1 MRIVHVS
8 YDYIPFED
16 PHKWM
21 QAIPFFTGIAMQMA
35 RRQETFSVHCINYE
49 GVIESEKASF
59 YFVKGNK
66 RQKFFPLKV
75 NRQVQKLNPDVVIVH
90 GFHFLWS
97 ILWLRMFVGS
107 PVKIFIQHHA
117 EKPFQFPKKYLQ
129 LWVDKVVTGYF
140 FAAADLAAT
149 WIKAGLIK
157 KSSKIYEVTEASS
170 AFRPMDRGQAQAR
183 THVQGLRT
191 YLWVGR
197 FDGNKDPLTLI
208 KAFLFFA
215 KNHNDVR
222 LYVIYQQDD
231 LLEEVRALLKDYSEQ
246 IILVGK
252 IPHAELVY
260 WFNSVDFIISTSHYE
275 SGGIAVCEGM
285 SCGCIPILSDIPSF
299 KKMID
304 GGRCGFFFTPGDANS
319 LLDVLEKSYKI
330 PIENER
336 RKVLEQFEKQLSFQ
350 AIAEKMITV
359 AANANN

>member
-21 QAIPFFTGIAMQMA
+21 QAIPFFTGIVTYMA

-49 GVIESEKASF
+49 GVIEYEKASF
-59 YFVKGNK
+59 YFVKGSK
-66 RQKFFPLKV
+66 KQKLFPLKV

-97 ILWLRMFVGS
+97 ILWLRVFVGS

-129 LWVDKVVTGYF
+129 LLVDKIVTGYF
-140 FAAADLAAT
+140 FAAADLAAPWT
-149 WIKAGLIK
+149 ETGLIK
-157 KSSKIYEVTEASS
+157 KRSKIYEVTEATS
-170 AFRPMDRGQAQAR
+170 AFRPMNRIQAQAR
-183 THVQGLRT
+183 THVHGLRT

-197 FDGNKDPLTLI
+197 FDVNKDPLTLI
-208 KAFLFFA
+208 KAFLSFA
-215 KNHNDVR
+215 KHHSDVR

-231 LLEEVRALLKDYSEQ
+231 LLGEVRALLTDYATQ

-252 IPHAELVY
+252 IPHLELVY

-299 KKMID
+299 RKMAD
-304 GGRCGFFFTPGDANS
+304 GGRCGFLFTPGNAKS
-319 LLDVLEKSYKI
+319 LLDVLEKSYEISIAK
-330 PIENER
+330 ER

-350 AIAEKMITV
+350 AIAEKMV
-359 AANANN
+359 AAAVNANK